1 MERRNHFC
9 IFLSLAVNC
18 ENKLLKNYFFPNLY
32 LQKFTSLNFYY
43 QHEPWIVFL
52 HQEECPHQ
60 IFIPL
65 QNNISQFDYELWLK
79 NKMSLK
85 VLLVIGNGFLIPTW
99 KYWIWISKNE
109 SILRT
114 TAWKSVDYS
123 SIQNCVWACHLVS
136 VRKIPTS
143 LMDKCKRMT

>member
-1 MERRNHFC
+1 MQSYQKWRAGKLNCNTFHFSTMGRRNHFC

-79 NKMSLK
+79 NKMALK

-99 KYWIWISKNE
+99 KYWIWILKNE
-109 SILRT
+109 SILRR
-114 TAWKSVDYS
+114 
-123 SIQNCVWACHLVS
+123 N
-136 VRKIPTS
+136 
-143 LMDKCKRMT
+143 KCKRMT